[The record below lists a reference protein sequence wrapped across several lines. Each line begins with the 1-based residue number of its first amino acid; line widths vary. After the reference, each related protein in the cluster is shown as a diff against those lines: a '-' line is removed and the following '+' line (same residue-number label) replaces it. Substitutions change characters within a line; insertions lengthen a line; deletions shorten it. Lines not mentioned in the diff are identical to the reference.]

1 MLNSSQTRR
10 KKIGRRRESI
20 PSRQATTLS
29 SSNRSTSLRVWGRE
43 VQVME
48 ATKVREERMK
58 ATRDNEVPFT
68 LMFSYLL

>member
-48 ATKVREERMK
+48 ATRVREERMK